1 MAEIAYIRPDSP
13 AEKAGLKSGDKII
26 SINNEKLRDYIDYL
40 FLSLNEELDIKYLD
54 LNDDK
59 IKSVKIKL
67 INEDAGIRFSD
78 IVFDGLKKCK
88 NKCIF
93 CFVDQQPSGSRET
106 LIKKDDDYRFSFLQG
121 SFITLTNLN
130 DYEFERIKQ
139 EKLSPLYI
147 SVHATEPELRK
158 KLMCNPRAGKIIKD
172 LKELAEAGIHFHLQL
187 VLIPGINDGIHLE
200 KSLKDLIKLGEAV
213 ESIGIVPVGLTG
225 HRDNLPDLDSYN
237 KDSAL
242 EVIEITNKWQN
253 KLLNKKDYNHIYLSD
268 EFYLLAN
275 KKIPDRDHYNEFSQ
289 LENGIGMTRLEL
301 DRYNEVKDNY
311 VGKEITINKNLTIV
325 TSELGW
331 MALENFWK
339 DISSLSEKINIKII
353 ENKYLGGG
361 VTVTGLLAAEDII
374 YGLSDEKNNG
384 ILILPDIIFNDDGL
398 TLDDYN
404 IYDLNKIL
412 NYDKICKAEDLED
425 ILEVIY
431 HGKTDCCY
439 SWKS

>member
-54 LNDDK
+54 SKDDK

-139 EKLSPLYI
+139 EKLSPIYI

-158 KLMCNPRAGKIIKD
+158 KLMCNPKAGKVMKD

-200 KSLKDLIKLGEAV
+200 KSLKDLIELGEAV

-225 HRDNLPDLDSYN
+225 HRENLPDLDSYN

-268 EFYLLAN
+268 EFYLIAD

-311 VGKEITINKNLTIV
+311 VDKEIAITKNLTIV

-331 MALENFWK
+331 MALESFWK

-374 YGLSDEKNNG
+374 YDLSDEKNNG

>member
-40 FLSLNEELDIKYLD
+40 FLALNEELNIKYLD
-54 LNDDK
+54 SKDDK